1 MALVSA
7 RRWDEGGAVVE
18 METDGDDFV
27 IGARTWGSHPNLFLF
42 DPRPIWRSMRK
53 RTPQILDVH
62 EEPCSLAAA
71 ELRLLRRALCPSA
84 RLVLYSAQNI
94 FKRYPWPFSMLE
106 RASLRA
112 SSGVYVCNRAA
123 ARILERK
130 GFTGTMAVLPLGVD
144 LDRFEPGCPPLRGD
158 DAGLRL
164 GYVGRL
170 EERKGLQ
177 IVLEAMRDEPT
188 WSLDVVGDGPFAG
201 ELRAR
206 AAALQTRVRF
216 RGYVTNDELPEVYR
230 SFDVLVVPSLP
241 TPRWEEQFCR
251 VAVEAMA
258 CAVPVVVSAS
268 GALPEVVGEGGRLF
282 PPGDHAALRKT
293 LRELE
298 RDGAG
303 RRALGELA
311 RAASRRFA
319 WNAVAAGH
327 RELYDTVLGSSR

>member
-1 MALVSA
+1 VALVSA
-7 RRWDEGGAVVE
+7 RQWDEGGAVVE
-18 METDGDDFV
+18 LEADGDDFV
-27 IGARTWGSHPNLFLF
+27 IAARTWGSHPNLFLF
-42 DPRPIWRSMRK
+42 DPRPIWRSMRERK
-53 RTPQILDVH
+53 PQILDVH

-106 RASLRA
+106 RGSLRA
-112 SSGVYVCNRAA
+112 ASGVYVCNREAA
-123 ARILERK
+123 QILERK
-130 GFTGTMAVLPLGVD
+130 GFTGAIRVLPLGVD
-144 LDRFEPGCPPLRGD
+144 LDRFEPGRRTQRGD
-158 DAGLRL
+158 GAGLRL

-177 IVLEAMRDEPT
+177 IVLEAMRNEPT

-206 AAALQTRVRF
+206 AAGLRTRVRF
-216 RGYVTNDELPEVYR
+216 RGYVTNDELPDVYR

-258 CAVPVVVSAS
+258 CAVPVVVSAN

-282 PPGDHAALRKT
+282 PPGDHAALRET
-293 LRELE
+293 LRQLE
-298 RDGAG
+298 GDGAG
-303 RRALGELA
+303 RRALGEVA

-319 WNAVAAGH
+319 WDAVAAGH